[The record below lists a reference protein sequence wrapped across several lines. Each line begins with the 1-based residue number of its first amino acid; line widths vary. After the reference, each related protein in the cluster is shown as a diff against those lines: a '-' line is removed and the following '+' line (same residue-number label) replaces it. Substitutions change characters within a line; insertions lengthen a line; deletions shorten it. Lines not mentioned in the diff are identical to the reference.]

1 MTRKQSILSV
11 LMVFLIAS
19 SAIIGGMAGTVSAQ
33 QTDSTDDSIAVTCVD
48 SVEGW
53 GVWVPAVG
61 AYQCID
67 AVFDATSYDSTAE
80 LESQAYSTANSIK
93 DREIT
98 RAEEYSNWSFGTVS
112 SAIGVAEDDYFQ
124 VHYDGGTKSEA
135 KSAGQEA
142 LRTHFTKQISNEY
155 AHRNNT
161 LELAYSVSKST
172 ATDANV
178 DTPVVEFHVQYA
190 TPGSTFPGGKTVVPT
205 DDSDIQYQTKTLKD
219 GSTMDVVHK
228 IVDVKVVDNGND
240 NPVDYDVKTALTHI
254 DSDDDGTK
262 DQYNIVYRNFDS
274 SNNSL
279 SLNLNDPYSSDTKT
293 VDLTQSYTRVQEMN
307 SDYDSAIG
315 EVENLVD
322 QLYAN
327 HETGTINPADYLSAQ
342 NLYEQYSGDNSHYSY
357 TAAKA
362 TTAGLSSNLETSQ
375 IIQMGGSEYEGIV
388 MNQDNSPQLADF
400 EVGGNGVFE
409 QSSPVLSYNDSDQA
423 TLSVGSSDTN
433 TTGDLTY
440 NTDTNILKTTIS
452 PQGNT
457 WGEIGYIR
465 IENISGSLS
474 EIPNAEF
481 SVMVDGTDIAKSQSE
496 GHFDLEDTSTST
508 ADAEIT
514 LEVNG
519 VTEGDNFEVVFP
531 DISPD
536 VVKTYTAT
544 TTSGTSTSTTID
556 SVSQVA
562 DSGVSISDDSSSV
575 TLDKSAVDD
584 YAFVNVSDG
593 NTYVAYGNDTVA
605 QKGIP
610 QGFAVG
616 TEYTSSDADFVA
628 VQDGKEGKLMPVE
641 SSFTISS
648 AQDAEGD
655 ELDYVIM
662 ETEGR
667 DSYDYTANNLQE
679 VLDRI
684 ENIEDA
690 IGERGDVDPPSA
702 GGSDD
707 SPGFLTG
714 VLGGAGGVVAI
725 LLVLV
730 FMALAGEITS
740 VN

>member
-1 MTRKQSILSV
+1 MTRKQSIKTM

-19 SAIIGGMAGTVSAQ
+19 SAVIGAVGTVSAQ
-33 QTDSTDDSIAVTCVD
+33 QTESTGDSIAVTCVE

-53 GVWVPAVG
+53 GIWLPAVG
-61 AYQCID
+61 AYQCVD

-80 LESQAYSTANSIK
+80 LESQAYSTANSIE

-98 RAEEYSNWSFGTVS
+98 RAEEYSNWSFATVS
-112 SAIGVAEDDYFQ
+112 TSIGIAEDDYFQ
-124 VHYDGGTKSEA
+124 VHYDKGTKSEA

-142 LRTHFTKQISNEY
+142 LRTYYTKQISNEY

-161 LELAYSVSKST
+161 LELAYKISEGT
-172 ATDANV
+172 ATDPNV
-178 DTPVVEFHVQYA
+178 DTPVVLFDAHYF
-190 TPGSTFPGGKTVVPT
+190 TGSSSCAGCTDSASEYVNPT
-205 DDSDIQYQTKTLKD
+205 GDSDITYTTKTLKD
-219 GSTMDVVHK
+219 GSTMDVATK
-228 IVDVKVVDNGND
+228 ITDVKLQDGNLDSGFVSDGTLEYVD
-240 NPVDYDVKTALTHI
+240 T
-254 DSDDDGTK
+254 DDDGTK
-262 DQYNIVYRNFDS
+262 DQYNIVYTQTAGS
-274 SNNSL
+274 SND
-279 SLNLNDPYSSDTKT
+279 LNLVVNDPYSDDSKNIDITKT
-293 VDLTQSYTRVQEMN
+293 FTRYSELESDFN
-307 SDYDSAIG
+307 SASS

-327 HETGTINPADYLSAQ
+327 HEPGTINPADYLSAQ

-362 TTAGLSSNLETSQ
+362 TTAGLSSNLSTSQ
-375 IIQMGGSEYEGIV
+375 IIQMDGSEYEGIV

-400 EVGGNGVFE
+400 EVSGNGVFE

-423 TLSVGSSDTN
+423 TLSVGSSDSN
-433 TTGDLTY
+433 TPSTDYVY
-440 NTDTNILKTTIS
+440 NTDTDTLTFDIAS
-452 PQGNT
+452 SD
-457 WGEIGYIR
+457 
-465 IENISGSLS
+465 ISGAPYV
-474 EIPNAEF
+474 EVKFPTPG
-481 SVMVDGTDIAKSQSE
+481 VDTGSNSTSTVDIAGTDISTDNPQLDRGRIRIPVTS
-496 GHFDLEDTSTST
+496 DTYSN
-508 ADAEIT
+508 DATVSISDVTGISDGDAMDIT
-514 LEVNG
+514 NMMTGL
-519 VTEGDNFEVVFP
+519 T
-531 DISPD
+531 IS
-536 VVKTYTAT
+536 
-544 TTSGTSTSTTID
+544 TTSGTSTSTTIQ
-556 SVSQVA
+556 SVGQVS
-562 DSGVSISDDSSSV
+562 DSGVSISDNGSSV
-575 TLDKSAVDD
+575 TLNKSAVGD
-584 YAFVNVSDG
+584 YAFVEMSDG

-616 TEYTSSDADFVA
+616 TEYTSSDADFIA

-667 DSYDYTANNLQE
+667 DSYDYTANNLKE

-684 ENIEDA
+684 EDIEDA
-690 IGERGDVDPPSA
+690 IGERGDVDPPSS

-707 SPGFLTG
+707 GPGFLTG

-725 LLVLV
+725 LLVFV
-730 FMALAGEITS
+730 FMALAGRITS